1 MLGAV
6 ACHEKRERRPGWTA
20 GGDLRLKASTPA
32 PVCSA
37 FAGRYK
43 VGMTHSPWHS
53 RLALVLALLLPVY
66 FAVAALGTK
75 FGLWGWR
82 TGLITLTIQAGPVLL
97 GIVALIAMVSLIV
110 VLIRQPRTGWLLS
123 LLALL
128 VPLGIFGTLAYVRGQ
143 AADIPPIH
151 DVATDVDNPPTFSQ
165 VTLDARTTS
174 DANPLN
180 DYTTPLGELEM
191 WANSEAPLAN
201 QSHAQVIA
209 QAYPDL
215 VPLPTGSASKEDVMV
230 AVAASMMELGFH
242 DVTSDMANSRVEGVA
257 ETFWFGFKDDVVAR
271 IADGQIDFRSVSR
284 VGVSDLGANA
294 ARIAKLREAV
304 AARLNP

>member
-1 MLGAV
+1 MLDAV
-6 ACHEKRERRPGWTA
+6 ARHRCVTA
-20 GGDLRLKASTPA
+20 DGSFCSKASAPA
-32 PVCSA
+32 PLCSPTA
-37 FAGRYK
+37 ARYT
-43 VGMTHSPWHS
+43 VGMVHSPWHS
-53 RLALVLALLLPVY
+53 RLALGLALLLPVY

-82 TGLITLTIQAGPVLL
+82 TGLVTLTIQAGPVLL
-97 GIVALIAMVSLIV
+97 GIVALIALVSLIV
-110 VLIRQPRTGWLLS
+110 VLIRKPRTGWPLS

-128 VPLGIFGTLAYVRGQ
+128 VPLGIFGTLAYVRSQ

-151 DVATDVDNPPTFSQ
+151 DVATDVDNPPAFSQ
-165 VTLDARTTS
+165 VTLDARATS

-215 VPLPTGSASKEDVMV
+215 VPLPTGSASTEDVMV